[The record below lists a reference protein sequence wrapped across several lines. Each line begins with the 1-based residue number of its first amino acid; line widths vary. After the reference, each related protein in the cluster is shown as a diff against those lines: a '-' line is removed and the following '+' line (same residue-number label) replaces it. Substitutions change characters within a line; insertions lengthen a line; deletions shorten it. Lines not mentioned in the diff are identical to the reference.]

1 MTDKAIRSLVDE
13 FVTQLESLIRKA
25 ALDSIAASLG
35 ASLGTT
41 TSRPGRPAKRSA
53 KGAAKKSSP
62 KAGAPKKRAAAKSS
76 GGGGRRTS
84 EQIDGLAKKILGYVK
99 SNPGKRAEQIKAAL
113 SIPANHWALPIAK
126 LLTENQLSVK
136 GHKRATEYFA
146 KR

>member
-41 TSRPGRPAKRSA
+41 TSKPGRPAKS
-53 KGAAKKSSP
+53 AAKKSAP
-62 KAGAPKKRAAAKSS
+62 KASGSKKRAAAKSS
-76 GGGGRRTS
+76 GAGGRRTS

-99 SNPGKRAEQIKAAL
+99 ANPGKRAEQIKAAL

-126 LLTENQLSVK
+126 LLTENQLTVK